1 MAKLYGLDAA
11 LVYAYL
17 SWRDENFGST
27 TITLDELLKRYPYM
41 GKQRLRSAL
50 NRLLRGH
57 GEELPIIT
65 RSQQRGMLHYTYR
78 MIGKYN
84 PDFNLPDDVSHGAR
98 FCFEV
103 EFTMIH
109 GIVPAIIHH
118 NLAHWI
124 IENWKK
130 QESLEDANKKATHYI
145 TPGKWA
151 ERHYYLTRWTVE
163 RGFKHLIDTKEI
175 ILCGRKGGRI
185 PVWSLPKS
193 TLDRLLD
200 VTAETYFPESVLQQD
215 MRQCTDVKVLNDID
229 V

>member
-17 SWRDENFGST
+17 NWRDENFGNT

-41 GKQRLRSAL
+41 GKQQLRTAL

-57 GEELPIIT
+57 GEELPIFT

-78 MIGKYN
+78 MIGKHN
-84 PDFNLPDDVSHGAR
+84 PDFELPDHVSHAAR

-103 EFTMIH
+103 DFATIH
-109 GIVPAIIHH
+109 GVVPAIIHH
-118 NLAHWI
+118 NLAHWV

-130 QESLEDANKKATHYI
+130 QDSLEEAEKSAAHYI
-145 TPGKWA
+145 TPKKWA
-151 ERHYYLTRWTVE
+151 ERHYYLPKRTVE
-163 RGFKHLIDTKEI
+163 RGFKHLIDAKEI
-175 ILCGRKGGRI
+175 VLCGRKGGRI
-185 PVWSLPKS
+185 PVWGLPKR

-200 VTAETYFPESVLQQD
+200 VTAETYFPESVIQQET
-215 MRQCTDVKVLNDID
+215 RQFSDVKVLDDIEK
-229 V
+229 